1 MNAEIISVGTELLLG
16 NVANIDAKDVSEA
29 LSELGIDVFY
39 HTVVGDN
46 VARLRSVLEIAEKRS
61 DVIITTGGL
70 GPTYDDLTKQTLAE
84 FFGLRLV
91 FHEEQAEK
99 IRDFFRNIKHAQ
111 MTENN
116 LAQAWLPEGCTVFE
130 NSCGT
135 APGCAFYARDTHV
148 LMLPGPPRECLAMLK
163 TGAVPYLSALS
174 GSIIRSHTIRVYGL
188 GESAVEQRLR
198 PLMLEM
204 TNPTLAPY
212 ASTAEMSLR
221 LTAKAATADE
231 CERMMEPYLEKLL
244 AALGDRAYGTDVA
257 SLEEVCVAALKGSGR
272 TFACAESCTGGL
284 VAKRVTDVPG
294 SSAVFLG
301 GSVTYTDAAKRLLGV
316 PAETLEK
323 YGAVSAET
331 AAAMAKAAHK
341 FYGPDYAASTTGLA
355 GPDGDGSGVPVGT
368 VYVALTD
375 GRRVFLRRLSLAKF
389 DRERVRLVAASE
401 ALDMLRRVCAGLDP
415 AAEVF
420 EG

>member
-84 FFGLRLV
+84 FFGLKLV
-91 FHEEQAEK
+91 FHEEEAEK
-99 IRDFFRNIKHAQ
+99 IREFFRNIKHAQ

-188 GESAVEQRLR
+188 GESAVEQQTSAHLHG
-198 PLMLEM
+198 
-204 TNPTLAPY
+204 
-212 ASTAEMSLR
+212 
-221 LTAKAATADE
+221 
-231 CERMMEPYLEKLL
+231 
-244 AALGDRAYGTDVA
+244 LGDYW
-257 SLEEVCVAALKGSGR
+257 
-272 TFACAESCTGGL
+272 
-284 VAKRVTDVPG
+284 
-294 SSAVFLG
+294 
-301 GSVTYTDAAKRLLGV
+301 
-316 PAETLEK
+316 
-323 YGAVSAET
+323 
-331 AAAMAKAAHK
+331 H
-341 FYGPDYAASTTGLA
+341 
-355 GPDGDGSGVPVGT
+355 
-368 VYVALTD
+368 
-375 GRRVFLRRLSLAKF
+375 
-389 DRERVRLVAASE
+389 
-401 ALDMLRRVCAGLDP
+401 
-415 AAEVF
+415 
-420 EG
+420 